1 MFPVAER
8 RRERALKEEDFG
20 VPNESLE
27 LAEVSDDEDP
37 VNPDDND
44 AEAQELSAK
53 AEAPGSSHDT
63 RGLGLETFEGRNAT
77 GNVGKRKGTPRP
89 PYVSP
94 ELWKAF
100 TRKKERKKA
109 SYRRVRSYTT
119 RAGCSR
125 QLRCTLVAAH
135 RRRRR
140 TRRTPRQE

>member
-1 MFPVAER
+1 MERFIVPVAER
-8 RRERALKEEDFG
+8 RKERSLKEEDFG
-20 VPNESLE
+20 VPNEPPE

-77 GNVGKRKGTPRP
+77 GKVGTIKRGPEAPMRISRHMEGVYPR
-89 PYVSP
+89 
-94 ELWKAF
+94 
-100 TRKKERKKA
+100 RKKP

-119 RAGCSR
+119 RAGCSC
-125 QLRCTLVAAH
+125 QLRCTSAAAH

-140 TRRTPRQE
+140 SPRTS